1 MMDAIQEFIKLV
13 NRMQWSDYL
22 DIFVVAF
29 IIYKALPLLRSTGAN
44 RRTCS

>member
-1 MMDAIQEFIKLV
+1 MDKLQELIQQLTKME
-13 NRMQWSDYL
+13 WSDYL

-29 IIYKALPLLRSTGAN
+29 MIYKALPLLRSTGAN